1 MQIRTA
7 KIKDVEEIVKLV
19 NYYADLGDMLPR
31 ALSQVYSGIRDY
43 VVIEDGRIIG
53 CGALHVVWSDIGEIR
68 TLAIVSERTRRGLGR
83 MIVDQLME
91 NAKSL
96 ELPKVFALTYK
107 PDFFEKMGF
116 KRIDKKELPHK
127 VWKDCL
133 NCSKFPDCD
142 EVAMVKKL
150 RIEK

>member
-43 VVIEDGRIIG
+43 VVIEDHGRIIG
-53 CGALHVVWSDIGEIR
+53 CGAMHVVWSDIGEIR
-68 TLAIVSERTRRGLGR
+68 TLAIVPERTRRGLGR
-83 MIVDQLME
+83 MIVDQLIE

-96 ELPKVFALTYK
+96 DLPKLFALTYK

-150 RIEK
+150 

>member
-1 MQIRTA
+1 MQIRSA
-7 KIKDVEEIVKLV
+7 KIKDVEEIVKIV
-19 NYYADLGDMLPR
+19 NYYANLGEMLPR

-43 VVIEDGRIIG
+43 VVIEDQGHVIG

-68 TLAIVSERTRRGLGR
+68 TLAIVPERVRQGLGR
-83 MIVDQLME
+83 MIVDQLLE

-116 KRIDKKELPHK
+116 KRIDKKGLPHK

-142 EVAMVKKL
+142 EVAMVRKV
-150 RIEK
+150 